1 MMKWRSAW
9 NVIFTLSEGGNTIA
23 LVAENDQKEVRR
35 HGRIW
40 HRVLVGLAACVALLI
55 IFHRPI
61 LLGIGRQIVSRYAAR
76 ENLRIDFRLEGN
88 PFGYLTIRNFRAF
101 PTGPTAI
108 ESIDIDQ
115 LYVDYGL
122 LGLARHGLSHFLED
136 VELRSARIVLNPAK
150 APPPKPRPKKKLTLP
165 SVFPERIR
173 LADVTLVVRNKPN
186 DLVVEHVDLDLN
198 PRIPGAVRI
207 EKLQLPSGDS
217 WSRISGQTS
226 YANKNLVLRDLIL
239 SDHERIRLFNVD
251 ASRIDTKT
259 LDLKL
264 DSAIGGGQ
272 LSASAE
278 LHETG
283 SSLNAKINVAAQ
295 RIAAESLNKFSFL
308 PEDFLSGKIE
318 RLALD
323 GAGTIDAPRTWSGVM
338 SLRVSTVDSPPIHFD
353 TGVIEVSAEQ
363 GRATLRSADIVQ
375 DNNEF
380 HFRGSM
386 ELPSVIEDFGR
397 TPTSLEIVGTAPDL
411 QRLTTGTVAQLSGSA
426 QFNGKI
432 DIANAKIEAT
442 LGATAESVGFPGGT
456 IEKLSSTLRASKVIA
471 KADARPS
478 SPASAKA
485 TADKPR
491 PATPKAFASKQPQR
505 QWFADLRT
513 AMEFNLAGIRYR
525 DHIIDSIEGSL
536 NGSND
541 ILGLDRLNLRRNQ
554 NELNVRGRYKL
565 PEEVGKAPSQ
575 PANLDVALNA
585 PEVGDFWVP
594 DSPNKLT
601 GPLQMAAQIEWR
613 QQTANGQ
620 VSISGSNLK
629 MRDLVF
635 QQLSTQCSI
644 SNNTLYV
651 NDCRASLNDSDFFY
665 ATGRLNLRQPYHYNG
680 KISASIANLSTLQ
693 PLLRTFGNQNEL
705 AGSVTFDWEGNGDAQ
720 ISKSSGNLKVALEKG
735 RYGNAQSLRANI
747 DASYSPEGLDV
758 PIIFFASG
766 NTDFQA
772 VAQAKGETLEIT
784 RIQLDQG
791 QARFASGYVS
801 VPLVWRNLGT
811 NAATIASSGK
821 VFATIQ
827 SENLDLKKLFSDLG
841 IKAGTSGTLN
851 ARLDANGTIGD
862 LNASL
867 NLRMQDLRN
876 DRWPKMEPA
885 TFDLNAQAVHDR
897 LTVLGKLQQARI
909 QPLELNANMPFDIPK
924 IARAGKLPD
933 ETPITAKARLPRSS
947 VNFVRQFVPALEQ
960 LDGNLGLDVDVSGT
974 IGKPVFS
981 GAGDMT
987 VNVARFTNATLPALT
1002 NFSARL
1008 SFAQNAISLER
1019 FGGDLAGGPF
1029 TMNGRVTFPKL
1040 TEPTL
1045 DLQLKANSV
1054 LLARND
1060 TLTARADA
1068 DLKVNGPFAAATVSG
1083 NVAMTNSHILK
1094 NIDLIP
1100 IGLPGRPAPEPPSER
1115 PEISF
1120 PDPPLRD
1127 WKFDISIKTKDPVL
1141 IRGNL
1146 ATGGAIA
1153 EIKLTGTGLH
1163 PELQGTVR
1171 MENVEATLPFSRLE
1185 ISQGFLYFDP
1195 SDSMNPRLELRG
1207 TSVIRD
1213 YTVRVYVYGTMLAP
1227 EAIFTSE
1234 PPLPQEEII
1243 SLIATGATR
1252 QELSGRGNVLAGRAA
1267 MLLVQQLYRKIFKKG
1282 EPTQSNE
1289 FFNRLDL
1296 DVGAVDPRTGRQQ
1309 VSARFKLSDQFVLVG
1324 DVGVGGDYRGML
1336 KYLIRF
1342 R

>member
-1 MMKWRSAW
+1 M
-9 NVIFTLSEGGNTIA
+9 
-23 LVAENDQKEVRR
+23 VAENDQKEVRR
-35 HGRIW
+35 PGRIW
-40 HRVLVGLAACVALLI
+40 HRVVIGLAVCAALLI
-55 IFHRPI
+55 VFHRPI
-61 LLGIGRQIVSRYAAR
+61 LLAIGRQIVLRYAAR
-76 ENLRIDFRLEGN
+76 ENLKIDFRLDGN
-88 PFGYLTIRNFRAF
+88 PFSHLTVRNIRAF
-101 PTGPTAI
+101 PTGASAI

-115 LYVDYGL
+115 LYVDYSL
-122 LGLARHGLSHFLED
+122 FGLAGHGLSHFLED
-136 VELRSARIVLNPAK
+136 VELRSAQIVLNPAR
-150 APPPKPRPKKKLTLP
+150 APPHKPRPKQKLTLP

-173 LADVTLVVRNKPN
+173 LTDVTLVIRNKPN
-186 DLVVEHVDLDLN
+186 DFVVEHLDLDLN
-198 PRIPGAVRI
+198 PRSTGDVRI
-207 EKLQLPSGDS
+207 QRLQLPSGDS
-217 WSRISGQTS
+217 WSRISGQAS
-226 YANKNLVLRDLIL
+226 YAGKNVLLRDLVL
-239 SDHERIRLFNVD
+239 SEEEKIRLLNID
-251 ASRIDTKT
+251 ASRIDDKT
-259 LDLKL
+259 LGFKL
-264 DSAIGGGQ
+264 DCAIGGGQ
-272 LSASAE
+272 LSASAA
-278 LHETG
+278 LTETG
-283 SSLNAKINVAAQ
+283 TSLNAKINVAAQ
-295 RIAAESLNKFSFL
+295 KIATESLNKFLFL
-308 PEDFLSGKIE
+308 PEELLSGRIE
-318 RLALD
+318 RLVVD
-323 GAGTIDAPRTWSGVM
+323 GAGTIDVPRTWSGSG
-338 SLRVSTVDSPPIHFD
+338 SLQISNMDRPEIHFD
-353 TGVIEVSAEQ
+353 TGVFEVSAEQ
-363 GRATLRSADIVQ
+363 GRAILRSADIVQ
-375 DNNEF
+375 DKNEL
-380 HFRGSM
+380 HLRGTM

-397 TPTSLEIVGTAPDL
+397 TPATLEIAGTAPDL
-411 QRLTTGTVAQLSGSA
+411 QRLTIGTPVQLIGSA
-426 QFNGKI
+426 QFTGKI
-432 DIANAKIEAT
+432 DIVNAKIEAT
-442 LGATAESVGFPGGT
+442 LGATAEKIGFPDGT
-456 IEKLSSTLRASKVIA
+456 IEKLTCTLRASKSVARSDA
-471 KADARPS
+471 KRP
-478 SPASAKA
+478 
-485 TADKPR
+485 
-491 PATPKAFASKQPQR
+491 
-505 QWFADLRT
+505 WFADLRT
-513 AMEFNLAGIRYR
+513 AMEFDLADIRYR
-525 DHIIDSIEGSL
+525 DHVIDSAQGSL
-536 NGSND
+536 NGSDD
-541 ILGLDRLNLRRNQ
+541 ILGLDRFSLRRNQ
-554 NELNVRGRYKL
+554 NELSVRGRYKL
-565 PEEVGKAPSQ
+565 PAEVGKAASQ
-575 PANLDVALNA
+575 PAELDVALNA
-585 PEVGDFWVP
+585 PELGDFWLAE
-594 DSPNKLT
+594 SQNRLS
-601 GPLQMAAQIEWR
+601 GPLQMNAQIEWK
-613 QQTANGQ
+613 QETANGQ
-620 VSISGSNLK
+620 FSISGSNLK

-635 QQLSTQCSI
+635 RQLNTQCSI
-644 SNNTLYV
+644 SNNVVYL
-651 NDCRASLNDSDFFY
+651 NDCRASLNDSDFLN
-665 ATGRLNLRQPYHYNG
+665 ATGKLNLRRPYRYNG
-680 KISASIANLSTLQ
+680 KVSASVTNLSTLQ
-693 PLLRTFGNQNEL
+693 PLLRTFGNQSEL
-705 AGSVTFDWEGNGDAQ
+705 AGSVTLDWEGNGDAE
-720 ISKSSGNLKVALEKG
+720 ISKSSGSLKFVLEKG
-735 RYGNAQSLRANI
+735 RYGSTQALRANI

-791 QARFASGYVS
+791 PARFASGYVS
-801 VPLVWRNLGT
+801 FPLVWRNLGT
-811 NAATIASSGK
+811 NAATIPSSGK

-851 ARLDANGTIGD
+851 ARLDAEGTIGD

-867 NLRMQDLRN
+867 NLQMRDLRN

-885 TFDLNAQAVHDR
+885 AFELNAQAVHDR

-909 QPLELNANMPFDIPK
+909 QPLELNADMPFDIPR
-924 IARAGKLPD
+924 IARARKLPD
-933 ETPITAKARLPRSS
+933 DTPITAKARLPRSS

-974 IGKPVFS
+974 FGKPVFS

-1008 SFAQNAISLER
+1008 SFAQNALSLER

-1029 TMNGRVTFPKL
+1029 TMSGRVTFPKL

-1054 LLARND
+1054 LVARND

-1068 DLKVNGPFAAATVSG
+1068 DVTVKGPFATATVNG

-1115 PEISF
+1115 PQISL

-1127 WKFDISIKTKDPVL
+1127 WKFDVAIKTKDPVL

-1153 EIKLTGTGLH
+1153 DIKLTGTGLH
-1163 PELQGTVR
+1163 PELQGMVR
-1171 MENVEATLPFSRLE
+1171 LENVEATLPFSRLE
-1185 ISQGFLYFDP
+1185 VSQGFLYFDP

-1267 MLLVQQLYRKIFKKG
+1267 MLLVQQLYRKVFKKG

-1309 VSARFKLSDQFVLVG
+1309 VSARFKISDQFVLVG

>member
-1 MMKWRSAW
+1 V
-9 NVIFTLSEGGNTIA
+9 N
-23 LVAENDQKEVRR
+23 
-35 HGRIW
+35 
-40 HRVLVGLAACVALLI
+40 
-55 IFHRPI
+55 
-61 LLGIGRQIVSRYAAR
+61 
-76 ENLRIDFRLEGN
+76 
-88 PFGYLTIRNFRAF
+88 
-101 PTGPTAI
+101 
-108 ESIDIDQ
+108 
-115 LYVDYGL
+115 
-122 LGLARHGLSHFLED
+122 
-136 VELRSARIVLNPAK
+136 
-150 APPPKPRPKKKLTLP
+150 
-165 SVFPERIR
+165 
-173 LADVTLVVRNKPN
+173 
-186 DLVVEHVDLDLN
+186 
-198 PRIPGAVRI
+198 
-207 EKLQLPSGDS
+207 
-217 WSRISGQTS
+217 
-226 YANKNLVLRDLIL
+226 
-239 SDHERIRLFNVD
+239 
-251 ASRIDTKT
+251 
-259 LDLKL
+259 
-264 DSAIGGGQ
+264 
-272 LSASAE
+272 
-278 LHETG
+278 
-283 SSLNAKINVAAQ
+283 
-295 RIAAESLNKFSFL
+295 
-308 PEDFLSGKIE
+308 
-318 RLALD
+318 
-323 GAGTIDAPRTWSGVM
+323 
-338 SLRVSTVDSPPIHFD
+338 SPPIHFD
-353 TGVIEVSAEQ
+353 TAVAEVSAEQ

-375 DNNEF
+375 DKNKF
-380 HFRGSM
+380 HLHGTT
-386 ELPSVIEDFGR
+386 ELPSVVEDFGR
-397 TPTSLEIVGTAPDL
+397 TPTTLEIAGSAPDL
-411 QRLTTGTVAQLSGSA
+411 QRLTDGTLLQLSGSA
-426 QFNGKI
+426 QFSGKI
-432 DIANAKIEAT
+432 GIVNAKIEAT
-442 LGATAESVGFPGGT
+442 LGTTAELVGFPGGT
-456 IEKLSSTLRASKVIA
+456 IEKLSSTLRASKSV
-471 KADARPS
+471 ARTDT
-478 SPASAKA
+478 K
-485 TADKPR
+485 R
-491 PATPKAFASKQPQR
+491 P
-505 QWFADLRT
+505 WFADLRT
-513 AMEFNLAGIRYR
+513 AMEFDLTGIRYR
-525 DHIIDSIEGSL
+525 DHVIDSIGGSL
-536 NGSND
+536 NGSD
-541 ILGLDRLNLRRNQ
+541 SILGLDRLTLRRNQ
-554 NELNVRGRYKL
+554 NELNIRGRYKL
-565 PEEVGKAPSQ
+565 PAEVGKAASQ
-575 PANLDVALNA
+575 PAELNVVLNA
-585 PEVGDFWVP
+585 PEAGDFWVA
-594 DSPNKLT
+594 DSPNKLS
-601 GPLQMAAQIEWR
+601 GPLQMTAQIEWK

-620 VSISGSNLK
+620 ISISGSNLK

-635 QQLSTQCSI
+635 HELSMQCSM
-644 SNNTLYV
+644 SNSTVYL
-651 NDCRASLNDSDFFY
+651 NDCRASLNDSDFLN
-665 ATGRLNLRQPYHYNG
+665 ATGTLNLRQPYHYSG
-680 KISASIANLSTLQ
+680 KVAARVANLATLQ
-693 PLLRTFGNQNEL
+693 PLLRTFGNQNQL
-705 AGSVTFDWEGNGDAQ
+705 AGSVTLDWEGNGETR
-720 ISKSSGNLKVALEKG
+720 ISRSSGNLKFVLEKG

-747 DASYSPEGLDV
+747 NSSYSPDGLDV
-758 PIIFFASG
+758 PIIFFASAG
-766 NTDFQA
+766 TDFQA

-801 VPLVWRNLGT
+801 FPLVWRNLGS
-811 NAATIASSGK
+811 NAATIPSSGK

-867 NLRMQDLRN
+867 SVQMRDLRN

-885 TFDLNAQAVHDR
+885 TFDLNARAVHDR

-909 QPLELNANMPFDIPK
+909 QALELNADMPFDIPK

-933 ETPITAKARLPRSS
+933 DTPVTAKARLPRSS

-960 LDGNLGLDVDVSGT
+960 LDGELGLDVDVRGT
-974 IGKPVFS
+974 IAKPVFS
-981 GAGDMT
+981 GAGDVT
-987 VNVARFTNATLPALT
+987 VNVARFTNATIPSLR

-1008 SFAQNAISLER
+1008 SFAQNAVSVER

-1029 TMNGRVTFPKL
+1029 TMSGRVIFPKL

-1045 DLQLKANSV
+1045 DLQLRADSV

-1068 DLKVNGPFAAATVSG
+1068 NIMVTGPLAAATVSG

-1115 PEISF
+1115 PQISF

-1127 WKFDISIKTKDPVL
+1127 WKFDVAIKTKDPVL

-1146 ATGGAIA
+1146 ATGGAVA
-1153 EIKLTGTGLH
+1153 DIKLAGTGLH

-1185 ISQGFLYFDP
+1185 VSQGFLYFDP
-1195 SDSMNPRLELRG
+1195 SDSMNPRLELHG

-1227 EAIFTSE
+1227 EAVFTSE

>member
-1 MMKWRSAW
+1 VQ
-9 NVIFTLSEGGNTIA
+9 NLIFALSEGGNTIV

-40 HRVLVGLAACVALLI
+40 HRVLVGLAVCAALLI

-61 LLGIGRQIVSRYAAR
+61 LLAIGRQIVLRYAAR
-76 ENLRIDFRLEGN
+76 ENLKVDFRLEGN
-88 PFGYLTIRNFRAF
+88 PFSHLTVRNLRAI
-101 PTGPTAI
+101 PTGASGI
-108 ESIDIDQ
+108 ESIDIDS
-115 LYVDYGL
+115 LYLDYSL
-122 LGLARHGLSHFLED
+122 LGLARHGLSHLLD
-136 VELRSARIVLNPAK
+136 NVEVRSAQVVLNPAK
-150 APPPKPRPKKKLTLP
+150 APPRKPHPKQKLKLP
-165 SVFPERIR
+165 WLFPERIR
-173 LADVTLVVRNKPN
+173 LANATLVIRADPN
-186 DLVVEHVDLDLN
+186 DFIVEQVDLDLN
-198 PRIPGAVRI
+198 PRDPGEVRI
-207 EKLQLPSGDS
+207 GELQLPSGDS
-217 WSRISGQTS
+217 WSRISGQAS
-226 YANKNLVLRDLIL
+226 YGNKNLVLRDLVL
-239 SDHERIRLFNVD
+239 SDQEQIRFLDID

-259 LDLKL
+259 LGLKL
-264 DSAIGGGQ
+264 DCTIGGGQ
-272 LSASAE
+272 LSASAG
-278 LHETG
+278 LIETA
-283 SSLNAKINVAAQ
+283 SSLNAKISVTAQ
-295 RIAAESLNKFSFL
+295 KIDAESLNKFLVLS
-308 PEDFLSGKIE
+308 DGDLSGEIE

-323 GAGTIDAPRTWSGVM
+323 ATGTIDLPSTWNGTM
-338 SLRVSTVDSPPIHFD
+338 SLQISNVDRPEIHFD
-353 TGVIEVSAEQ
+353 SGVVEVSAEQ
-363 GRATLRSADIVQ
+363 GKASLRSADIVQ
-375 DNNEF
+375 DKNEF
-380 HFRGSM
+380 HLHGTM
-386 ELPSVIEDFGR
+386 ELPKVIEDFGR
-397 TPTSLEIVGTAPDL
+397 TPTALEIAGTAPDL
-411 QRLTTGTVAQLSGSA
+411 QRLTPGIPLTGSA

-432 DIANAKIEAT
+432 EIANANVNAT
-442 LGATAESVGFPGGT
+442 LGVTANAVGFSDGT
-456 IEKLSSTLRASKVIA
+456 VDKLNCTLRASKGIA
-471 KADARPS
+471 SRNQ
-478 SPASAKA
+478 
-485 TADKPR
+485 KPGSTP
-491 PATPKAFASKQPQR
+491 PATVKRP
-505 QWFADLRT
+505 WFADLRT
-513 AMEFNLAGIRYR
+513 AMEFDLAGIRYG
-525 DHIIDSIEGSL
+525 DHIFDSVQGSL
-536 NGSND
+536 NGSDD
-541 ILGLDRLNLRRNQ
+541 ILGLDRLSLRRNQ

-565 PEEVGKAPSQ
+565 PVEVGKASLQ
-575 PANLDVALNA
+575 PAELNVALNA

-594 DSPNKLT
+594 DSPNKLS
-601 GPLQMAAQIEWR
+601 GPLQLTAQIEWK

-620 VSISGSNLK
+620 MSISGANLK

-635 QQLSTQCSI
+635 HELSTQSSI
-644 SNNTLYV
+644 SNSILYL
-651 NDCRASLNDSDFFY
+651 NDCRATLNDSDFFN
-665 ATGRLNLRQPYHYNG
+665 ATGRLNLRRPYHYNG
-680 KISASIANLSTLQ
+680 KVSASVANLSTLQ

-705 AGSVTFDWEGNGDAQ
+705 AGSITLDWQGDGQGMTASQ
-720 ISKSSGNLKVALEKG
+720 PSYSKSAPKAFGIAPWKNSGKLKFILEKG
-735 RYGNAQSLRANI
+735 RYGDTQSLRANI

-801 VPLVWRNLGT
+801 FPLVWRNLGT
-811 NAATIASSGK
+811 NGAAIPSSGK

-841 IKAGTSGTLN
+841 IKAGTSGILN
-851 ARLDANGTIGD
+851 ARLDADGTIGD

-867 NLRMQDLRN
+867 NLQMRDLRN

-909 QPLELNANMPFDIPK
+909 QALELNADMPLDIPK
-924 IARAGKLPD
+924 IARARKLPD
-933 ETPITAKARLPRSS
+933 DTPITAKARLPRSS
-947 VNFVRQFVPALEQ
+947 VNFVRQFVPDLEQ
-960 LDGNLGLDVDVSGT
+960 LDGDLGLDVDVRGT

-981 GAGDMT
+981 GAGDVT
-987 VNVARFTNATLPALT
+987 VNVARFTNATIPALT

-1008 SFAQNAISLER
+1008 SFAQNALSLER
-1019 FGGDLAGGPF
+1019 FGGNLAGGPF

-1045 DLQLKANSV
+1045 DLKLKADSV
-1054 LLARND
+1054 LVARND

-1068 DLKVNGPFAAATVSG
+1068 DITVTGPIATATVSG

-1100 IGLPGRPAPEPPSER
+1100 IGLPGRPAPEPRLVGER
-1115 PEISF
+1115 PQFSF
-1120 PDPPLRD
+1120 PNPPLRD
-1127 WKFDISIKTKDPVL
+1127 WKFNVAIKTKDPVL

-1146 ATGGAIA
+1146 ATGGAVA
-1153 EIKLTGTGLH
+1153 DIKLGGTGLH

-1171 MENVEATLPFSRLE
+1171 LENVEATLPFSRLQV
-1185 ISQGFLYFDP
+1185 SQGFLYFDP
-1195 SDSMNPRLELRG
+1195 GDSMNPKLELHG

-1213 YTVRVYVYGTMLAP
+1213 YTVRVYVYGTVLAP

-1252 QELSGRGNVLAGRAA
+1252 DELSGRGNVLAGRAA

-1289 FFNRLDL
+1289 IFNRLDL

-1309 VSARFKLSDQFVLVG
+1309 VSARFKISDQFVLMG

>member
-1 MMKWRSAW
+1 M
-9 NVIFTLSEGGNTIA
+9 
-23 LVAENDQKEVRR
+23 AENDQKEVRH

-40 HRVLVGLAACVALLI
+40 HRVLVGLAVCAALLI

-61 LLGIGRQIVSRYAAR
+61 LLTMARQIALRYAAGQ
-76 ENLRIDFRLEGN
+76 NLKIDFRLEGN
-88 PFGYLTIRNFRAF
+88 PFSHLTVRNFRALA
-101 PTGPTAI
+101 TGPSAI

-115 LYVDYGL
+115 LYVDYSLFGL
-122 LGLARHGLSHFLED
+122 TRHGLSRFLDD
-136 VELRSARIVLNPAK
+136 VELRSAQIVLNPAK
-150 APPPKPRPKKKLTLP
+150 APPPKPRPKQKLKLP
-165 SVFPERIR
+165 SGFPERIR
-173 LADVTLVVRNKPN
+173 LADATLVIRDKPN
-186 DLVVEHVDLDLN
+186 DFVIEHVDLDLN
-198 PRIPGAVRI
+198 PRSPGDVRI
-207 EKLQLPSGDS
+207 EKLQLPSGES
-217 WSRISGQTS
+217 WSRISGQAS
-226 YANKNLVLRDLIL
+226 YANKNLVLRSLIL
-239 SDHERIRLFNVD
+239 SDQERIRLLNID
-251 ASRIDTKT
+251 ASHIDTKA
-259 LDLKL
+259 LALKL
-264 DSAIGGGQ
+264 DCALGGGQ
-272 LSASAE
+272 LSASAG
-278 LHETG
+278 LIETE
-283 SSLNAKINVAAQ
+283 SSLDAKINVAAQ
-295 RIAAESLNKFSFL
+295 QITADSLNKFLLL
-308 PEDFLSGKIE
+308 PEGYLSGEIE

-323 GAGTIDAPRTWSGVM
+323 GAGTIDSPRTWSGMM
-338 SLRVSTVDSPPIHFD
+338 SLQTSNVHLPEIDFDS
-353 TGVIEVSAEQ
+353 GVIEVAAER
-363 GRATLRSADIVQ
+363 GSATLRSADIVQ
-375 DNNEF
+375 DQNEF
-380 HFRGSM
+380 HLHGTV
-386 ELPSVIEDFGR
+386 ELPSKIEDFGR
-397 TPTSLEIVGTAPDL
+397 TPTTLEIAGTAPDL
-411 QRLTTGTVAQLSGSA
+411 QRLTTGTPVRLTGSA
-426 QFNGKI
+426 QFTGKI
-432 DIANAKIEAT
+432 DIVNAKIEAT
-442 LGATAESVGFPGGT
+442 LGVTGNSVGFPDGT

-471 KADARPS
+471 TSQAQLGS
-478 SPASAKA
+478 SGSRGPNAQGPGR
-485 TADKPR
+485 TT
-491 PATPKAFASKQPQR
+491 PATRERP
-505 QWFADLRT
+505 WFADLRT
-513 AMEFNLAGIRYR
+513 AMEFDLANIRYR
-525 DHIIDSIEGSL
+525 DYVLDSLQGSL
-536 NGSND
+536 NSLD
-541 ILGLDRLNLRRNQ
+541 DVLGLDRLDLRRNQ
-554 NELNVRGRYKL
+554 NEITLRGRYRL
-565 PEEVGKAPSQ
+565 PAEVGKVGSQ
-575 PANLDVALNA
+575 PAQFDFALNA
-585 PEVGDFWVP
+585 PEAGDFWVA
-594 DSPNKLT
+594 DSPNKLSGTLEMT
-601 GPLQMAAQIEWR
+601 GQIKWE
-613 QQTANGQ
+613 QQVANGQ
-620 VSISGSNLK
+620 VSVFGSNLR
-629 MRDLVF
+629 MRDLIF
-635 QQLSTQCSI
+635 RQLNTQCSI
-644 SNNTLYV
+644 SDNVVYLNN
-651 NDCRASLNDSDFFY
+651 CGASLNDTDFFN
-665 ATGRLNLRQPYHYNG
+665 ATGTMNLRQPHHYSG
-680 KISASIANLSTLQ
+680 KISASVTNLSTLQ

-705 AGSVTFDWEGNGDAQ
+705 AGSVTLDWDGNGDAQ
-720 ISKSSGNLKVALEKG
+720 ISKSSGNLKFVLEKG
-735 RYGNAQSLRANI
+735 RYGNMQSLRANI
-747 DASYSPEGLDV
+747 DASYSPDSLDV
-758 PIIFFASG
+758 PIIFFATG

-784 RIQLDQG
+784 RIQLNQG

-801 VPLVWRNLGT
+801 FPLVWRNLGT
-811 NAATIASSGK
+811 SATAIPSSGK

-841 IKAGTSGTLN
+841 IKAGTWGTLN
-851 ARLDANGTIGD
+851 ARLDADGTIGD
-862 LNASL
+862 LNARL
-867 NLRMQDLRN
+867 DVQMRDLRN

-885 TFDLNAQAVHDR
+885 AFNLNAQAMHDR

-909 QPLELNANMPFDIPK
+909 QPLELSASMPFEIPK

-974 IGKPVFS
+974 IGKPVFN
-981 GAGDMT
+981 GAGDVT

-1008 SFAQNAISLER
+1008 RFAQNALSLER

-1029 TMNGRVTFPKL
+1029 TMSGRVIFPKL

-1068 DLKVNGPFAAATVSG
+1068 DLKVTGPVAAATVSG

-1115 PEISF
+1115 PQFSF

-1127 WKFDISIKTKDPVL
+1127 WKFDVTIKTKDPVL

-1153 EIKLTGTGLH
+1153 DVKLAGTGLR

-1171 MENVEATLPFSRLE
+1171 LENVEATLPFSRLE
-1185 ISQGFLYFDP
+1185 ISQGFVYFDP
-1195 SDSMNPRLELRG
+1195 SDSMNPRLELHG

-1213 YTVRVYVYGTMLAP
+1213 YTVRVYVYGTVLAP

-1267 MLLVQQLYRKIFKKG
+1267 MLLVQQLYRKVFKKG

-1309 VSARFKLSDQFVLVG
+1309 VSARFKISDQFVLVG

>member
-1 MMKWRSAW
+1 
-9 NVIFTLSEGGNTIA
+9 
-23 LVAENDQKEVRR
+23 VAEENQAQVTR
-35 HGRIW
+35 HGFWR
-40 HRVLVGLAACVALLI
+40 RVMVGLAVCVALLI

-61 LLGIGRQIVSRYAAR
+61 LLAIGRQIVLRYAAR
-76 ENLRIDFRLEGN
+76 ENLKVDFRLEGN
-88 PFGYLTIRNFRAF
+88 PFSHLTVRNLRAI
-101 PTGPTAI
+101 PTGASGI
-108 ESIDIDQ
+108 ESIDIDS
-115 LYVDYGL
+115 LYVDYSL
-122 LGLARHGLSHFLED
+122 LGLVRHGLSHFLQD
-136 VELRSARIVLNPAK
+136 VEAHSAEVVLNPAR
-150 APPPKPRPKKKLTLP
+150 APPGKPRPKQKLKLP
-165 SVFPERIR
+165 SLFPERIR
-173 LADVTLVVRNKPN
+173 LANATLVIRADPN
-186 DLVVEHVDLDLN
+186 DFIVEEVDLDLN
-198 PRIPGAVRI
+198 PRRPGDLRI
-207 EKLQLPSGDS
+207 GKLQLPSGDN
-217 WSRISGQTS
+217 WSRISAQTS
-226 YANKNLVLRDLIL
+226 YTNKDLVLRDLVL
-239 SDHERIRLFNVD
+239 SDREQIRLLSVD

-259 LDLKL
+259 LGLKL
-264 DSAIGGGQ
+264 DCAIGGGQ
-272 LSASAE
+272 LSASAG
-278 LHETG
+278 LIETA

-295 RIAAESLNKFSFL
+295 KIAAESLNKFLVL
-308 PEDFLSGKIE
+308 PEDYLSGEIA
-318 RLALD
+318 RLSLD
-323 GAGTIDAPRTWSGVM
+323 ATGAIDLPRTWNGTM
-338 SLRVSTVDSPPIHFD
+338 SLQISNVDRPEIHFD
-353 TGVIEVSAEQ
+353 SGVVEVSAER
-363 GRATLRSADIVQ
+363 GNATLRSADIVQ
-375 DNNEF
+375 DKNEF
-380 HFRGSM
+380 HLHGTM
-386 ELPSVIEDFGR
+386 ELPSIIEDFGR
-397 TPTSLEIVGTAPDL
+397 TPATLEIAGAAPDL
-411 QRLTTGTVAQLSGSA
+411 QRLTTGAPVQLTGSA
-426 QFNGKI
+426 QFTGKI
-432 DIANAKIEAT
+432 DIANANVNAT
-442 LGATAESVGFPGGT
+442 FGVSANAVGFLDGT
-456 IEKLSSTLRASKVIA
+456 VEKLTCTLRASKSVA
-471 KADARPS
+471 RADTKRP
-478 SPASAKA
+478 
-485 TADKPR
+485 
-491 PATPKAFASKQPQR
+491 
-505 QWFADLRT
+505 WFADLRT
-513 AMEFNLAGIRYR
+513 AMEFDLAGIRYR
-525 DHIIDSIEGSL
+525 DHIIDSVQGSL
-536 NGSND
+536 NGSD
-541 ILGLDRLNLRRNQ
+541 DVLGLDRLSLRRNQ

-565 PEEVGKAPSQ
+565 PEEVGKASSQ
-575 PANLDVALNA
+575 PAELDVALNA
-585 PEVGDFWVP
+585 PETGDFWVA
-594 DSPNKLT
+594 DSPNKLS
-601 GPLQMAAQIEWR
+601 GPLQLTAQIGWK

-635 QQLSTQCSI
+635 HELSTQCSI
-644 SNNTLYV
+644 SNSIVYL
-651 NDCRASLNDSDFFY
+651 NDCRVSLNDSDFFN
-665 ATGRLNLRQPYHYNG
+665 ATGRLNLRQPYDYNG
-680 KISASIANLSTLQ
+680 KVSASVANLSTLQ

-705 AGSVTFDWEGNGDAQ
+705 AGSVTLDWEGEGQGMTASQ
-720 ISKSSGNLKVALEKG
+720 SSYSKSATQTVAPWKNSGKLKLVLEKG
-735 RYGNAQSLRANI
+735 RYGNTQSLRANI

-772 VAQAKGETLEIT
+772 VAQAKGEKLEIT

-801 VPLVWRNLGT
+801 FPLVWRNLGT
-811 NAATIASSGK
+811 NASAIPSSGK

-827 SENLDLKKLFSDLG
+827 SENLDLKKLFTDLG

-851 ARLDANGTIGD
+851 ARLDADGTIGD

-867 NLRMQDLRN
+867 NLQMRDLRN

-885 TFDLNAQAVHDR
+885 TFDLNARTVHDR

-909 QPLELNANMPFDIPK
+909 QPLELNAEVPFDIPK
-924 IARAGKLPD
+924 IARARKLPD
-933 ETPITAKARLPRSS
+933 DTPITAKARLPRSS

-981 GAGDMT
+981 GAGDVT

-1008 SFAQNAISLER
+1008 SFAQNALSLER

-1029 TMNGRVTFPKL
+1029 TMSGRVTFPKL

-1068 DLKVNGPFAAATVSG
+1068 NIAATGPFTAATVSG
-1083 NVAMTNSHILK
+1083 SVAMTNSHILK

-1115 PEISF
+1115 PQISF
-1120 PDPPLRD
+1120 PNPPLRD
-1127 WKFDISIKTKDPVL
+1127 WKFDIAIKTKDPVL

-1153 EIKLTGTGLH
+1153 DIKLSGTGLH

-1171 MENVEATLPFSRLE
+1171 LENVEATLPFSRLE
-1185 ISQGFLYFDP
+1185 VSQGFLYFDP
-1195 SDSMNPRLELRG
+1195 SDSMNPRLELHG

-1213 YTVRVYVYGTMLAP
+1213 YTVRVYVYGTVLAP

-1234 PPLPQEEII
+1234 PPLPQEEVI

-1252 QELSGRGNVLAGRAA
+1252 GELSGRGNVLAGRAA

-1289 FFNRLDL
+1289 VFNRLDL

-1309 VSARFKLSDQFVLVG
+1309 VSARFKISDQFVLVG

>member
-1 MMKWRSAW
+1 
-9 NVIFTLSEGGNTIA
+9 
-23 LVAENDQKEVRR
+23 
-35 HGRIW
+35 
-40 HRVLVGLAACVALLI
+40 
-55 IFHRPI
+55 
-61 LLGIGRQIVSRYAAR
+61 
-76 ENLRIDFRLEGN
+76 
-88 PFGYLTIRNFRAF
+88 
-101 PTGPTAI
+101 
-108 ESIDIDQ
+108 
-115 LYVDYGL
+115 
-122 LGLARHGLSHFLED
+122 
-136 VELRSARIVLNPAK
+136 
-150 APPPKPRPKKKLTLP
+150 
-165 SVFPERIR
+165 
-173 LADVTLVVRNKPN
+173 
-186 DLVVEHVDLDLN
+186 LD
-198 PRIPGAVRI
+198 
-207 EKLQLPSGDS
+207 
-217 WSRISGQTS
+217 
-226 YANKNLVLRDLIL
+226 
-239 SDHERIRLFNVD
+239 
-251 ASRIDTKT
+251 
-259 LDLKL
+259 
-264 DSAIGGGQ
+264 
-272 LSASAE
+272 
-278 LHETG
+278 
-283 SSLNAKINVAAQ
+283 
-295 RIAAESLNKFSFL
+295 
-308 PEDFLSGKIE
+308 
-318 RLALD
+318 
-323 GAGTIDAPRTWSGVM
+323 
-338 SLRVSTVDSPPIHFD
+338 
-353 TGVIEVSAEQ
+353 
-363 GRATLRSADIVQ
+363 
-375 DNNEF
+375 
-380 HFRGSM
+380 
-386 ELPSVIEDFGR
+386 
-397 TPTSLEIVGTAPDL
+397 
-411 QRLTTGTVAQLSGSA
+411 
-426 QFNGKI
+426 
-432 DIANAKIEAT
+432 
-442 LGATAESVGFPGGT
+442 
-456 IEKLSSTLRASKVIA
+456 
-471 KADARPS
+471 
-478 SPASAKA
+478 
-485 TADKPR
+485 
-491 PATPKAFASKQPQR
+491 
-505 QWFADLRT
+505 
-513 AMEFNLAGIRYR
+513 
-525 DHIIDSIEGSL
+525 
-536 NGSND
+536 
-541 ILGLDRLNLRRNQ
+541 LRRNQ
-554 NELNVRGRYKL
+554 NELNIRGRYRL
-565 PEEVGKAPSQ
+565 PAEVGKAASQ
-575 PANLDVALNA
+575 PAQLDFGLNA
-585 PEVGDFWVP
+585 PEAADFWAAN
-594 DSPNKLT
+594 SPNKLS
-601 GPLQMAAQIEWR
+601 GPLEMTGQIKWEHEV
-613 QQTANGQ
+613 ANGQ
-620 VSISGSNLK
+620 ISISGSNLK
-629 MRDLVF
+629 LRDLVF
-635 QQLSTQCSI
+635 QQLSAQCSI
-644 SNNTLYV
+644 SNNIVYL
-651 NDCRASLNDSDFFY
+651 NDCRASLNDSDFFNT
-665 ATGRLNLRQPYHYNG
+665 TGSLNLRQPYHYNG
-680 KISASIANLSTLQ
+680 KVSASIANVSTLQ
-693 PLLRTFGNQNEL
+693 PLLRTFGNQSEL
-705 AGSVTFDWEGNGDAQ
+705 AGSVSLDWEGNGNAQ
-720 ISKSSGNLKVALEKG
+720 ISKSSGNLKFVFENG
-735 RYGNAQSLRANI
+735 RYGNTQSLRANI
-747 DASYSPEGLDV
+747 DASYSPDGLDV

-801 VPLVWRNLGT
+801 FPLVWRNLGT
-811 NAATIASSGK
+811 NAATIPPSGK

-851 ARLDANGTIGD
+851 ARLDATGTIGD

-867 NLRMQDLRN
+867 SVQMRDLRN
-876 DRWPKMEPA
+876 ERWPKMEAA

-933 ETPITAKARLPRSS
+933 ETAITAKARLPRSS

-981 GAGDMT
+981 GAGEMT

-1008 SFAQNAISLER
+1008 SFAQNALNLER

-1068 DLKVNGPFAAATVSG
+1068 DLKVTGPFAAATVNG

-1115 PEISF
+1115 PQISF
-1120 PDPPLRD
+1120 PNPPLRD
-1127 WKFDISIKTKDPVL
+1127 WKFAVAIKTKDPVL

-1153 EIKLTGTGLH
+1153 DIKLAGTGLH

-1171 MENVEATLPFSRLE
+1171 LENVEATLPFSRLE
-1185 ISQGFLYFDP
+1185 VSQGFLYFDP
-1195 SDSMNPRLELRG
+1195 SDSMNPRLELHG

-1267 MLLVQQLYRKIFKKG
+1267 MLLVQQLYRKVFKKG

-1309 VSARFKLSDQFVLVG
+1309 ASARFKLSDRFVLVG

>member
-1 MMKWRSAW
+1 M
-9 NVIFTLSEGGNTIA
+9 
-23 LVAENDQKEVRR
+23 AENDHKEVRR
-35 HGRIW
+35 PGRIW

-61 LLGIGRQIVSRYAAR
+61 LLAIGRQVALRYAKAQ
-76 ENLRIDFRLEGN
+76 NLKIELRLEGN
-88 PFGYLTIRNFRAF
+88 PFSHLTVRNFRAF

-115 LYVDYGL
+115 LYVDYSL
-122 LGLARHGLSHFLED
+122 LGLARNGFSHFLDD
-136 VELRSARIVLNPAK
+136 VELRSARVVLNPAK
-150 APPPKPRPKKKLTLP
+150 APPSKPRLKKKLTLP

-173 LADVTLVVRNKPN
+173 LTDVTFVVRNKPN
-186 DLVVEHVDLDLN
+186 DFVIEHVDLDLN
-198 PRIPGAVRI
+198 PRSPGALRI
-207 EKLQLPSGDS
+207 EKLQLPSGEG

-226 YANKNLVLRDLIL
+226 YTNKNLILRDLIL
-239 SDHERIRLFNVD
+239 SDQEQIRLLNVD

-259 LDLKL
+259 LELKL
-264 DSAIGGGQ
+264 DCAIGGGQ
-272 LSASAE
+272 LSASAG
-278 LHETG
+278 LSETE
-283 SSLNAKINVAAQ
+283 SSVNAKVNVAAQ
-295 RIAAESLNKFSFL
+295 QIAAESLNKFLFL
-308 PEDFLSGKIE
+308 PDDSLSGEID
-318 RLALD
+318 RLTLD
-323 GAGTIDAPRTWSGVM
+323 GAGTIDVPRTWCGAM
-338 SLRVSTVDSPPIHFD
+338 SLRINNLDRPEIHFD
-353 TGVIEVSAEQ
+353 TAVIEASAQQ
-363 GRATLRSADIVQ
+363 GRAILRSADVIQ
-375 DNNEF
+375 DKNEL
-380 HFRGSM
+380 HFRGTM
-386 ELPSVIEDFGR
+386 ELPSVIENFGR
-397 TPTSLEIVGTAPDL
+397 TPTTLEIAGTAPDL
-411 QRLTTGTVAQLSGSA
+411 QRLTTGTPVQFTGSA
-426 QFNGKI
+426 QFSGKI
-432 DIANAKIEAT
+432 DIVNAKIEAT
-442 LGATAESVGFPGGT
+442 LGTTAESVGFPGGT
-456 IEKLSSTLRASKVIA
+456 IDKLSSTLRASKVV
-471 KADARPS
+471 
-478 SPASAKA
+478 
-485 TADKPR
+485 
-491 PATPKAFASKQPQR
+491 ATPSQKAGSTPSVTVKRP
-505 QWFADLRT
+505 WFADLRT
-513 AMEFNLAGIRYR
+513 AMEFDLVGVRYR
-525 DHIIDSIEGSL
+525 DHIIDSVQGSL
-536 NGSND
+536 NGSDD

-575 PANLDVALNA
+575 PADVDFAFNA
-585 PEVGDFWVP
+585 PEVGDFWLP
-594 DSPNKLT
+594 DSPNKLS
-601 GPLQMAAQIEWR
+601 GPLQMTGQIEWR

-620 VSISGSNLK
+620 VSVSGSNLK

-635 QQLSTQCSI
+635 RQLNTQCSI
-644 SNNTLYV
+644 SNNVIYL

-680 KISASIANLSTLQ
+680 KVSANIANLSTLK
-693 PLLRTFGNQNEL
+693 PLLRTFGNQSEL
-705 AGSVTFDWEGNGDAQ
+705 AGSVTLDWEGSGDAQ
-720 ISKSSGNLKVALEKG
+720 ISRSSGNLKFVLEKG
-735 RYGNAQSLRANI
+735 RYGNMQSLRANI
-747 DASYSPEGLDV
+747 DASYSPEGLNV

-772 VAQAKGETLEIT
+772 VAQAKGDTLEIT
-784 RIQLDQG
+784 RIQLDQIG
-791 QARFASGYVS
+791 TDRRAVRSGASSGRALPEAETRFASGYVS
-801 VPLVWRNLGT
+801 IPLVWKNLGT
-811 NAATIASSGK
+811 NASTIPSSGK

-827 SENLDLKKLFSDLG
+827 SENLDLKKLFGDLG

-851 ARLDANGTIGD
+851 ARLDADGTIGD

-867 NLRMQDLRN
+867 SVQMRDLRN

-885 TFDLNAQAVHDR
+885 TFDLNARAVHDR

-909 QPLELNANMPFDIPK
+909 QPLELNADMPLDIPK
-924 IARAGKLPD
+924 IARARKLPD
-933 ETPITAKARLPRSS
+933 ETAIRAKARLPRSS
-947 VNFVRQFVPALEQ
+947 VNFVRQFVPELEQ
-960 LDGNLGLDVDVSGT
+960 LDGELGLDVDVSGT
-974 IGKPVFS
+974 IGKPIFS

-1008 SFAQNAISLER
+1008 NFAQNALSLER

-1029 TMNGRVTFPKL
+1029 TMNGRVSFPKL
-1040 TEPTL
+1040 TQPTL

-1068 DLKVNGPFAAATVSG
+1068 DLKVTGPFAGATVSG

-1115 PEISF
+1115 PEFSF
-1120 PDPPLRD
+1120 PDPPVRD
-1127 WKFDISIKTKDPVL
+1127 WKFDVAVKTKDPVL

-1153 EIKLTGTGLH
+1153 DIKLGGTGLH

-1171 MENVEATLPFSRLE
+1171 MQNVEATLPFSRLE
-1185 ISQGFLYFDP
+1185 VSQGFLYFDP
-1195 SDSMNPRLELRG
+1195 SDSMNPRIELHG

-1213 YTVRVYVYGTMLAP
+1213 YTVRVYVYGTMLSP

-1252 QELSGRGNVLAGRAA
+1252 SELSGRGNVLAGRAA
-1267 MLLVQQLYRKIFKKG
+1267 MLLVQQLYRKVFKKG

-1309 VSARFKLSDQFVLVG
+1309 VSARFKISDQFVLVG